1 MKLREVS
8 IKELELLGGMSTGER
23 LKWVREQL
31 QAIYGKGYS
40 INSVAKETGAIS
52 PQGLSAIET
61 GKTSSPS
68 AKTVQALA
76 DFYRVPPA
84 IFFDE
89 YYVSVNKPFKLGDVG
104 EVENIVP
111 PAKPASS
118 EYQISVV
125 GSKKEHLNLTA
136 NLTPKQL
143 DRLIKRIKF
152 ELEMLKEE
160 EE

>member
-1 MKLREVS
+1 MPGQLYS
-8 IKELELLGGMSTGER
+8 GG
-23 LKWVREQL
+23 
-31 QAIYGKGYS
+31 
-40 INSVAKETGAIS
+40 NS
-52 PQGLSAIET
+52 
-61 GKTSSPS
+61 
-68 AKTVQALA
+68 
-76 DFYRVPPA
+76 
-84 IFFDE
+84 
-89 YYVSVNKPFKLGDVG
+89 

-118 EYQISVV
+118 DYQIRVV